1 MYCFSKRLIERNKN
15 DKNIKNTYMEKVF
28 LKIAFTKEGNSRGS
42 DKSRAVGSR
51 NEKVIGVN
59 IFKHFFFLPL
69 EPKGRFIETINRCIK
84 KGWTLTP
91 WP

>member
-42 DKSRAVGSR
+42 DKSRQQ
-51 NEKVIGVN
+51 E
-59 IFKHFFFLPL
+59 
-69 EPKGRFIETINRCIK
+69 
-84 KGWTLTP
+84 
-91 WP
+91 